1 MDKKSIEF
9 LKELQSEMLTQSEI
23 LTQGTSN
30 LRFWVVTDERKI
42 YSEDDYDGQEIIF
55 EGDVI
60 GENLKDLC
68 DFLVD
73 YDDKIRISYN
83 KENDYVEFLDKDGH
97 KTTLFEVEGLVDY
110 LNNELDYDI
119 YLNNYKIEEIIVPN
133 TMFLTLR
140 ECREHIKSNEH
151 HYNKPSAYGMSAE
164 KSSQAKQ
171 LYNILLKTNWDEV
184 K

>member
-1 MDKKSIEF
+1 MSKNS
-9 LKELQSEMLTQSEI
+9 T
-23 LTQGTSN
+23 
-30 LRFWVVTDERKI
+30 
-42 YSEDDYDGQEIIF
+42 
-55 EGDVI
+55 
-60 GENLKDLC
+60 
-68 DFLVD
+68 
-73 YDDKIRISYN
+73 
-83 KENDYVEFLDKDGH
+83 FLDKDGH
-97 KTTLFEVEGLVDY
+97 KTTLFEVEGLVNY

-140 ECREHIKSNEH
+140 ECREHIKSNEY
-151 HYNKPSAYGMSAE
+151 HYNKPSAYGMSVE